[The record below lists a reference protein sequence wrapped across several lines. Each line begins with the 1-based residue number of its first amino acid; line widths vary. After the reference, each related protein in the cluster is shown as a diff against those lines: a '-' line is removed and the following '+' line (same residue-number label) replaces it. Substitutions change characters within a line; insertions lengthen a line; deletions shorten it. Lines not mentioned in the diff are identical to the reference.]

1 MRFLQAAR
9 RRPGR
14 VTRSHRRVA
23 QRHDRRTAPLA
34 PISDGSGCDGEA
46 PRELVEEAVEG
57 VRYFTGDLIGHC
69 KGHHQLCARLV
80 PGPDD
85 EQVERRHA
93 LADPAGGAGGV
104 PRERPTGAEIGRAS
118 CRERGCQYVLI
129 SVVAGTFK
137 TQNTNVISNTI
148 YNTQTSS
155 AYL

>member
-1 MRFLQAAR
+1 MISLASPPCSSRSQGPPSCLQVSVGVGVVVMRFLQAAR

-14 VTRSHRRVA
+14 VTRALRRVA

-93 LADPAGGAGGV
+93 L
-104 PRERPTGAEIGRAS
+104 RSEEHTSELQSLMR
-118 CRERGCQYVLI
+118 I
-129 SVVAGTFK
+129 SYAVFCLK
-137 TQNTNVISNTI
+137 K
-148 YNTQTSS
+148 
-155 AYL
+155 